1 MVLVVS
7 FHVLADSFV
16 TCVRVIIS
24 VPPVFI
30 QLISGFINSTHLKLF
45 VCESALVCMSIL
57 PVIMELFF
65 YITLLRQSGCLRVS
79 TIGIL
84 AFMQIQE
91 TRPLLGTI
99 CTILISSV
107 QNILQK
113 SLEYDNAEANHYPT
127 KDPFDIH
134 THWCVCG
141 TEYRCR
147 LVCLCGVQ
155 A

>member
-1 MVLVVS
+1 MHLLDAKTYTYMVLVVS

-65 YITLLRQSGCLRVS
+65 LYHPPKAVWMSQSQRNWNISIYVD
-79 TIGIL
+79 
-84 AFMQIQE
+84 
-91 TRPLLGTI
+91 TRNQTSAGHHLYNPYLLGA
-99 CTILISSV
+99 
-107 QNILQK
+107 
-113 SLEYDNAEANHYPT
+113 EYSIEVPR
-127 KDPFDIH
+127 I
-134 THWCVCG
+134 
-141 TEYRCR
+141 
-147 LVCLCGVQ
+147 
-155 A
+155 